1 MRSRAAFVVVL
12 ACLAAACGGDDGN
25 GLTGPS
31 NTPFTQTVTGTV
43 STFGWTRHPLTTTRA
58 GQLTVQLTWTTG
70 GADLD
75 LYLSPTSCTD
85 PYASGCTFL
94 ARSDAGSGNS
104 EQVQR
109 TVTAGESFNVFV
121 DSFASG
127 PQSYSLIVTIQ

>member
-12 ACLAAACGGDDGN
+12 ACLAAACGGDGGN
-25 GLTGPS
+25 GVTGPS

-58 GQLTVQLTWTTG
+58 GQLTVRLTWTNG

-127 PQSYSLIVTIQ
+127 PQSYSLLVTIQ

>member
-12 ACLAAACGGDDGN
+12 ACLTAACGGDDGN

-58 GQLTVQLTWTTG
+58 GQLTVGLTWTNSS
-70 GADLD
+70 ADLD
-75 LYLSPTSCTD
+75 LYLAPTSCTD

-109 TVTAGESFNVFV
+109 TVTAGETFNVFV

-127 PQSYSLIVTIQ
+127 PQSYSLLVTIQ